1 MLKDKELRSKKK
13 EIDEIEADW
22 SSAQRDVMRSKLA
35 ISDSDAD
42 KLAREQ
48 TKNKLLNQCV
58 ENGRK
63 FKYQAPISSV
73 NEVNKLF
80 NKIQGLNEHDQLAVM
95 RTEIKFKK
103 IVYSDLP
110 NDCILFKQ
118 HNITAKQ
125 MYQNLLALHSVD
137 ACNQEIIS
145 VEDIYAITDSM
156 ESLSLKK
163 QSKRSK
169 VLSAPSSDL
178 VGDFQWPPKEEEFI
192 VTLQEDGWTL
202 GSVLSCQG
210 GDEKILVQSLSPL
223 KTRAKDDEGKTYW
236 IYPAEDY
243 VDDYEKK
250 HVLEIRPSVSLAKN
264 IKRKDLVFALLNRE
278 IIEALAQKLYAP
290 TLESSVGEHAG

>member
-1 MLKDKELRSKKK
+1 M
-13 EIDEIEADW
+13 
-22 SSAQRDVMRSKLA
+22 
-35 ISDSDAD
+35 
-42 KLAREQ
+42 
-48 TKNKLLNQCV
+48 NK
-58 ENGRK
+58 
-63 FKYQAPISSV
+63 
-73 NEVNKLF
+73 VNKLY
-80 NKIQGLNEHDQLAVM
+80 NKIQGLNEDDQLAVM

-178 VGDFQWPPKEEEFI
+178 VGDFQ
-192 VTLQEDGWTL
+192 
-202 GSVLSCQG
+202 
-210 GDEKILVQSLSPL
+210 
-223 KTRAKDDEGKTYW
+223 
-236 IYPAEDY
+236 
-243 VDDYEKK
+243 
-250 HVLEIRPSVSLAKN
+250 
-264 IKRKDLVFALLNRE
+264 
-278 IIEALAQKLYAP
+278 
-290 TLESSVGEHAG
+290 

>member
-48 TKNKLLNQCV
+48 TKNKLLNRCV

-63 FKYQAPISSV
+63 FKYQAPVSSV
-73 NEVNKLF
+73 NKFNKKY

-95 RTEIKFKK
+95 RTEIKLKK

-145 VEDIYAITDSM
+145 VEDIYAITYSM
-156 ESLSLKK
+156 ESLFLKK
-163 QSKRSK
+163 QSEIK
-169 VLSAPSSDL
+169 SAISTI
-178 VGDFQWPPKEEEFI
+178 Q
-192 VTLQEDGWTL
+192 
-202 GSVLSCQG
+202 
-210 GDEKILVQSLSPL
+210 
-223 KTRAKDDEGKTYW
+223 
-236 IYPAEDY
+236 
-243 VDDYEKK
+243 
-250 HVLEIRPSVSLAKN
+250 
-264 IKRKDLVFALLNRE
+264 
-278 IIEALAQKLYAP
+278 
-290 TLESSVGEHAG
+290 

>member
-1 MLKDKELRSKKK
+1 
-13 EIDEIEADW
+13 
-22 SSAQRDVMRSKLA
+22 MRSKLA

-48 TKNKLLNQCV
+48 TKNKLLNQCI
-58 ENGRK
+58 ENRSK
-63 FKYQAPISSV
+63 FNYQAPITSV
-73 NEVNKLF
+73 NKVNKLY

-95 RTEIKFKK
+95 RTEIKLKK

-118 HNITAKQ
+118 HNIRAKQ

-178 VGDFQWPPKEEEFI
+178 VGDFQ
-192 VTLQEDGWTL
+192 
-202 GSVLSCQG
+202 
-210 GDEKILVQSLSPL
+210 
-223 KTRAKDDEGKTYW
+223 
-236 IYPAEDY
+236 
-243 VDDYEKK
+243 
-250 HVLEIRPSVSLAKN
+250 
-264 IKRKDLVFALLNRE
+264 
-278 IIEALAQKLYAP
+278 
-290 TLESSVGEHAG
+290 

>member
-95 RTEIKFKK
+95 RTEIKLKK

-110 NDCILFKQ
+110 NDFVLFKQ

-178 VGDFQWPPKEEEFI
+178 VGDFQ
-192 VTLQEDGWTL
+192 
-202 GSVLSCQG
+202 
-210 GDEKILVQSLSPL
+210 
-223 KTRAKDDEGKTYW
+223 
-236 IYPAEDY
+236 
-243 VDDYEKK
+243 
-250 HVLEIRPSVSLAKN
+250 
-264 IKRKDLVFALLNRE
+264 
-278 IIEALAQKLYAP
+278 
-290 TLESSVGEHAG
+290 